1 MRRQTNK
8 NHKQMI
14 VLVFFSVVILFS
26 LLLNVID
33 KIRSYNNQ
41 NDRSIWEDG
50 DSVVVKPKDST
61 GIIGGFGKKL

>member
-1 MRRQTNK
+1 MRRQNNK

-33 KIRSYNNQ
+33 KVRAYNNR

>member
-1 MRRQTNK
+1 
-8 NHKQMI
+8 MI
-14 VLVFFSVVILFS
+14 VLIFFSVVILFS

-33 KIRSYNNQ
+33 KIRAYNNR

-50 DSVVVKPKDST
+50 DSVLVKPKDSK

>member
-33 KIRSYNNQ
+33 KVRSYNNQ

>member
-1 MRRQTNK
+1 
-8 NHKQMI
+8 MI
-14 VLVFFSVVILFS
+14 VLIFFSVVILFS

-33 KIRSYNNQ
+33 KIRAYNNR